1 MPDDFIIHLR
11 SECGGDMRHVSIDNN
26 SGHDGEL
33 SRSGWLQSHF
43 PHRHK
48 VKIGAHMVTSIEELK
63 AVWRNNL
70 RGRMGDSA
78 RDPGIPVVRG
88 SGRLLWNAPRTQG
101 TTRDA
106 SDDAHEI
113 LT

>member
-1 MPDDFIIHLR
+1 M
-11 SECGGDMRHVSIDNN
+11 GNN
-26 SGHDGEL
+26 QEVDG
-33 SRSGWLQSHF
+33 LQGHF
-43 PHRHK
+43 PYRHK

-106 SDDAHEI
+106 PDDAHEI